1 MACRHNGH
9 LDAVLGVESKG
20 LLVDVDDEHLPCV
33 ASRVR
38 MYARARMYCI
48 CVRVRMRGRGRGRGR
63 VCVCASV
70 CACVGGAVCVCVCV
84 RVGVGVRVVWVGAVG
99 VVDLA
104 EVAVERVKILTV
116 EALGEGGRVAVEPV
130 PDEPGG

>member
-1 MACRHNGH
+1 M
-9 LDAVLGVESKG
+9 
-20 LLVDVDDEHLPCV
+20 
-33 ASRVR
+33 
-38 MYARARMYCI
+38 
-48 CVRVRMRGRGRGRGR
+48 CVRVRARVRVRGRGR
-63 VCVCASV
+63 VCVCESV
-70 CACVGGAVCVCVCV
+70 CACAGGGVCVCV

>member
-1 MACRHNGH
+1 MGVCVGVGACVCVH
-9 LDAVLGVESKG
+9 L
-20 LLVDVDDEHLPCV
+20 
-33 ASRVR
+33 
-38 MYARARMYCI
+38 
-48 CVRVRMRGRGRGRGR
+48 CVRVWGG
-63 VCVCASV
+63 A
-70 CACVGGAVCVCVCV
+70 CACTCG

-130 PDEPGG
+130 PDEPGSWKWARLVRRACSGHGLLWAPPEGAQRRSLRDGLRRAS

>member
-1 MACRHNGH
+1 MR
-9 LDAVLGVESKG
+9 
-20 LLVDVDDEHLPCV
+20 
-33 ASRVR
+33 
-38 MYARARMYCI
+38 ARACI
-48 CVRVRMRGRGRGRGR
+48 
-63 VCVCASV
+63 ASACV
-70 CACVGGAVCVCVCV
+70 CACVGVCVGVGACVCVHLCV
-84 RVGVGVRVVWVGAVG
+84 RVWGGACACTCGRVGVGVRVVWVGAVG